1 MLAEAANRRRGHWS
15 TLSRSAYLRAYRVEE
30 RMDSTASNSNY
41 QGAISAIVTGTAQGR
56 TSFARRCFGL
66 RDEEWES
73 FDRA

>member
-1 MLAEAANRRRGHWS
+1 
-15 TLSRSAYLRAYRVEE
+15 
-30 RMDSTASNSNY
+30 MDSTASNSNY

-73 FDRA
+73 FDQA